1 VKGHRRAA
9 PDVLRLIQALIAQRR
24 DADLGDLSLTEL
36 ELALR
41 RGLGPVLGYVSASAP
56 AIDVSFGERIR
67 AADLTARVLTGEKID
82 VLVNVL
88 DAAAAVG
95 CRPVLLKGISAALR
109 YYPEPHLRT
118 MGDLDLF
125 VRADQQTTFERQLRA
140 LGFRQASHEA
150 PAAFIDRHHS
160 MPFWHRQRS
169 VCIEVHTRLHPR
181 QHPLACDPSYSYEAV
196 SSHLS
201 KLKVEGR
208 NAATMNDE
216 LHLLYTSARWAERFS
231 YDRGIFAVMDVAQ
244 LLARRGRDLDWDHV
258 YGLAEGSW
266 SATALNV
273 MLSFLQKC
281 ELVQLPPQVLSR
293 VSKQDHHTNAVT
305 VAALHA
311 LAARY
316 LIELKTFGPVL
327 NTQLAVETIWSVLV
341 RPSTPAR
348 NILRIPYSL
357 VGAAYREHLAK
368 ESASLI
374 FADLRR
380 RNAMPTATG

>member
-1 VKGHRRAA
+1 VKHDRRAA
-9 PDVLRLIQALIAQRR
+9 PGLLPLIQALIAQRR
-24 DADLGDLSLTEL
+24 DADLGYLSLTEL

-41 RGLGPVLGYVSASAP
+41 RGLGPVLEYVSANAA
-56 AIDVSFGERIR
+56 AIDVSFADRIR

-82 VLVNVL
+82 VLVDVL

-95 CRPVLLKGISAALR
+95 CRPVLLKGISAAFR

-125 VRADQQTTFERQLRA
+125 VRPHQQTALERQLCA
-140 LGFRQASHEA
+140 LGFRQASHEP

-169 VCIEVHTRLHPR
+169 VCIEVHSRLHPR
-181 QHPLACDPSYSYEAV
+181 QHPLARDPTYSYEAV
-196 SSHLS
+196 TSHVSELS
-201 KLKVEGR
+201 VKGR

-216 LHLLYTSARWAERFS
+216 LHLLYTSARWAERF
-231 YDRGIFAVMDVAQ
+231 DHHRGIFAILDVAQ
-244 LLARRGRDLDWDHV
+244 LLARQGRDLDWDHV
-258 YGLAEGSW
+258 YRLADGSW
-266 SATALNV
+266 SGTALNV
-273 MLSFLQKC
+273 MLSFLQEC
-281 ELVQLPPQVLSR
+281 ELVQLPSEVLSR

-311 LAARY
+311 FAARY
-316 LIELKTFGPVL
+316 LIQRKPFGRVL
-327 NTQLAVETIWSVLV
+327 NTQRSVETVWSVLV

-357 VGAAYREHLAK
+357 VGAAYRAHLA
-368 ESASLI
+368 
-374 FADLRR
+374 
-380 RNAMPTATG
+380 